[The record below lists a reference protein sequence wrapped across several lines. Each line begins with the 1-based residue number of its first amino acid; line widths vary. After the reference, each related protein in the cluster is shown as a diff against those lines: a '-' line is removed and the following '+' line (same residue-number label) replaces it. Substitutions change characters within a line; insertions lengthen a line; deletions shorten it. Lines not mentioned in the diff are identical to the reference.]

1 MSAQIN
7 LKEIERKAFRSTY
20 QDGLLD
26 IVISSVV
33 GSMALMEFI
42 VVRDDFPW
50 LYLVL
55 AMLGVCAG
63 QLVFWV
69 GKRFITLPR
78 MGQVQFGENRRK
90 RSKTLAFI
98 LAVVVLIQVGIVLM
112 TAGVWAIPGL
122 EEKLQALLPGRS
134 ANDLLVAAVGA
145 LFVGPS
151 MVAIAYFIDF
161 PRGYYIALV
170 MSLGVFLMIW
180 FGQPLIQV
188 GAALL
193 ILIPGMFL
201 FVRFLRQY
209 PRIPAE
215 EQ

>member
-1 MSAQIN
+1 MSTQIN
-7 LKEIERKAFRSTY
+7 LKEIERKAFRSTF

-63 QLVFWV
+63 QLVFWM

-78 MGQVQFGENRRK
+78 MGQVKFGETRRK
-90 RSKTLAFI
+90 RGKTLALI
-98 LAVVVLIQVGIVLM
+98 LSVVVLIQVGIVLM
-112 TAGVWAIPGL
+112 TAGAWAIPALG
-122 EEKLQALLPGRS
+122 EKLQELFPDRS
-134 ANDLLVAAVGA
+134 AMDLLVAAVGA

-151 MVAIAYFIDF
+151 MMAIAYFIDF

-180 FGQPLIQV
+180 LGQPLIQV
-188 GAALL
+188 GAAVL
-193 ILIPGMFL
+193 ILIPGL
-201 FVRFLRQY
+201 VLLVRFVRQY
-209 PRIPAE
+209 PRITAGE
-215 EQ
+215 R